1 MVETPCVVHV
11 LPEWFEDGESN
22 AVVRL
27 DFAYSNGNEK
37 GDVEGVITLVP
48 RADPIQNQMGIVA
61 LGPRSP
67 IYENSDVRFYYKRIF
82 FFWKATWEKRFFD

>member
-11 LPEWFEDGESN
+11 LPEWFEDREYN

-37 GDVEGVITLVP
+37 GDVEAVITLVTK
-48 RADPIQNQMGIVA
+48 
-61 LGPRSP
+61 S
-67 IYENSDVRFYYKRIF
+67 
-82 FFWKATWEKRFFD
+82 